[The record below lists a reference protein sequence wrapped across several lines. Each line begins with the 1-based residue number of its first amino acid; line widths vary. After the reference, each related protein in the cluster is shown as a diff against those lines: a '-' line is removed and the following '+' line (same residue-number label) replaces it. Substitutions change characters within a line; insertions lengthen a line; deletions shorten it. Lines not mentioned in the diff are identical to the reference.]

1 MTQAKERLLHALI
14 FLIVLGALA
23 IPLFKVVVANQTE
36 NDGDDQIEPA
46 DGRSPA
52 QCAQEHHKRDER
64 QEDRGESPE
73 RQLKGGVIVGTLPE
87 LEDYQITKDRAE
99 RNNQGEVPQNLTD
112 TGSEDEENGQGALHS
127 NGESGSLILG
137 MDLTELGEKQTVT
150 SHLVLDAGLG
160 EHGCTQCSSDYDHGE
175 GSSERAGSLTNAGDR
190 RDCIGDGGGRSR

>member
-23 IPLFKVVVANQTE
+23 IPLFKVFVANQTE

-99 RNNQGEVPQNLTD
+99 RNNQGEV
-112 TGSEDEENGQGALHS
+112 
-127 NGESGSLILG
+127 
-137 MDLTELGEKQTVT
+137 
-150 SHLVLDAGLG
+150 SH
-160 EHGCTQCSSDYDHGE
+160 
-175 GSSERAGSLTNAGDR
+175 
-190 RDCIGDGGGRSR
+190 

>member
-87 LEDYQITKDRAE
+87 LEDYQITKIE
-99 RNNQGEVPQNLTD
+99 RRETTRVKYPRI
-112 TGSEDEENGQGALHS
+112 
-127 NGESGSLILG
+127 SLILEAK
-137 MDLTELGEKQTVT
+137 MKKMARAHCTAMEK
-150 SHLVLDAGLG
+150 AGV
-160 EHGCTQCSSDYDHGE
+160 
-175 GSSERAGSLTNAGDR
+175 
-190 RDCIGDGGGRSR
+190 